1 MEEYLQ
7 LFLKSVQ
14 SNRATNRKCVVIAFT
29 ASGPGEGVSYVVES
43 FALEMTRR
51 TKNRILIAQSNDLKA
66 VDIHHHNLVENYCEE
81 TIFPNLSILTSKPSC
96 EGNVQNENLQVINGD
111 SAYECGSNN
120 LQTLRFAFDFIL
132 LDCSSLSASADA
144 VMFASAVDGVVVV
157 VEADRTRKDKVRN
170 AISKIQNAEG
180 NFLGCVLNK
189 RKYIV
194 PNWIYKRL

>member
-14 SNRATNRKCVVIAFT
+14 SNRAANRKCVVIAFT

-43 FALEMTRR
+43 FALEMARR
-51 TKNRILIAQSNDLKA
+51 TKNRVLIAQTKDLKA
-66 VDIHHHNLVENYCEE
+66 ADIHHQNLVENYCED
-81 TIFPNLSILTSKPSC
+81 TIFPNLSILTAKPLRES
-96 EGNVQNENLQVINGD
+96 NVLNEKLQVISSD
-111 SAYECGSNN
+111 SVYECGSNN
-120 LQTLRFAFDFIL
+120 LQTLRYSFDFIL

-144 VMFASAVDGVVVV
+144 VMLASSVDGVVVV
-157 VEADRTRKDKVRN
+157 VEADRTRKDKVRKS
-170 AISKIQNAEG
+170 ISTIQNAEG

-189 RKYIV
+189 RKYTV